1 MAILERIGPISLPIT
16 WLDRRTMLGIL
27 LAALA
32 GAIVLTLT
40 RPPAVV
46 PVLVAGSDLPAGTP
60 LADLDVAV
68 REVSSPVGLVE
79 GNSVGELADWTL
91 RVPLLAGEPI
101 SPSLLVP
108 PQVGEAPDALALSL
122 DRSHAVQGN
131 LSKGDLVD
139 VLLTRPASFDDAPE
153 TMQIA
158 EAVFILDVSVGET
171 GFEADRV
178 DVVLAV
184 DGELAAAIANA
195 RESGTIDLVRVT
207 P

>member
-1 MAILERIGPISLPIT
+1 MALLERVRPMSLPIR

-32 GAIVLTLT
+32 GVVVLTLT
-40 RPPAVV
+40 RPPTLV
-46 PVLVAGSDLPAGTP
+46 PVLVAGADLPAGTP
-60 LADLDVAV
+60 LSEIDVSV
-68 REVSSPVGLVE
+68 RQVSSAVGLVE
-79 GNSVGELADWTL
+79 GDSVGELADWTL
-91 RVPLLAGEPI
+91 RVPLSAGEPI

-108 PQVGEAPDALALSL
+108 PQVGESPDALALSL

-131 LSKGDLVD
+131 LSQGDLVD
-139 VLLTRPASFDDAPE
+139 VLVTRPSSFEGPAETELVAS
-153 TMQIA
+153 
-158 EAVFILDVSVGET
+158 AVYILDVSIGES
-171 GFEADRV
+171 GFDADRV

-184 DGELAAAIANA
+184 DSDLAAELANA

>member
-1 MAILERIGPISLPIT
+1 MALLERVRPISLPIS

-32 GAIVLTLT
+32 GVLVLTLT

-60 LADLDVAV
+60 LSELDVAV
-68 REVSSPVGLVE
+68 RQVSSAVGLVE
-79 GNSVGELADWTL
+79 GDSVGELADWTL
-91 RVPLLAGEPI
+91 RVPLVEGEPI
-101 SPSLLVP
+101 SPSLLLA
-108 PQVGEAPDALALSL
+108 PQVGDARDALALSL

-131 LSKGDLVD
+131 LSQGDLVD
-139 VLLTRPASFDDAPE
+139 VLVTRPASFDGPPITELVAS
-153 TMQIA
+153 
-158 EAVFILDVSVGET
+158 AVYILDVSLGDS
-171 GFEADRV
+171 GFDADRV

-184 DGELAAAIANA
+184 DGALAAELANA

>member
-1 MAILERIGPISLPIT
+1 MALLERVRPISLPIS

-32 GAIVLTLT
+32 GVLVLALT
-40 RPPAVV
+40 RPPVLV
-46 PVLVAGSDLPAGTP
+46 PVLVAGADLPAGTP
-60 LADLDVAV
+60 LSELDVSV
-68 REVSSPVGLVE
+68 RQVSSAVGLVE
-79 GNSVGELADWTL
+79 GDSVGELADWSL
-91 RVPLLAGEPI
+91 RVPLVAGEPL

-108 PQVGEAPDALALSL
+108 PQVSDARDALALSL

-131 LSKGDLVD
+131 LSQGDLVD
-139 VLLTRPASFDDAPE
+139 VLVTRPASFEGPPE
-153 TMQIA
+153 TELVA
-158 EAVFILDVSVGET
+158 TAVYILDVSLGES
-171 GFEADRV
+171 GFDADRV

-184 DGELAAAIANA
+184 DGDLAAELANA

>member
-1 MAILERIGPISLPIT
+1 V
-16 WLDRRTMLGIL
+16 
-27 LAALA
+27 
-32 GAIVLTLT
+32 IVLTLT
-40 RPPAVV
+40 RPPVLI
-46 PVLVAGSDLPAGTP
+46 PVLVAGADLPAGTP
-60 LADLDVAV
+60 LSELDVSV
-68 REVSSPVGLVE
+68 RQVSSAVGLVE

-91 RVPLLAGEPI
+91 RVPLVAGEPI

-108 PQVGEAPDALALSL
+108 PQVGEAQDALALSL

-139 VLLTRPASFDDAPE
+139 VLVTRPASFEGPPE
-153 TMQIA
+153 TELVA
-158 EAVFILDVSVGET
+158 TSVYILDVSLGES
-171 GFEADRV
+171 GFDADRV

-184 DGELAAAIANA
+184 DGELAVELANA

>member
-1 MAILERIGPISLPIT
+1 MALLERVRPISLSIS

-40 RPPAVV
+40 RPPTVV
-46 PVLVAGSDLPAGTP
+46 PVLVAGSNLTAGTP
-60 LADLDVAV
+60 LSELDVAV
-68 REVSSPVGLVE
+68 RQVSSAVGLVE
-79 GNSVGELADWTL
+79 GDSVGELADWTL
-91 RVPLLAGEPI
+91 RVPLAAGEPI

-108 PQVGEAPDALALSL
+108 PQVGESRNAMALSL

-131 LSKGDLVD
+131 LSQGDLVD
-139 VLLTRPASFDDAPE
+139 VLVTRAASFDAAPE
-153 TMQIA
+153 TELVA
-158 EAVFILDVSVGET
+158 AAVYILDVSLGES
-171 GFEADRV
+171 GFDADRV

-184 DGELAAAIANA
+184 DGDLAVNLTNA

>member
-1 MAILERIGPISLPIT
+1 MAILERVRPISLPIS

-32 GAIVLTLT
+32 GALVLTLT
-40 RPPAVV
+40 QPPTLV

-60 LADLDVAV
+60 LSEIDVAV
-68 REVSSPVGLVE
+68 RQVSSAVGLVE
-79 GNSVGELADWTL
+79 GDTVGELADWTL
-91 RVPLLAGEPI
+91 RVPLGAGEPI

-108 PQVGEAPDALALSL
+108 PQVSQSPDALALSL

-131 LSKGDLVD
+131 LSQGDLVD
-139 VLLTRPASFDDAPE
+139 VLLTRLASFDGPPE
-153 TMQIA
+153 TEVVA
-158 EAVFILDVSVGET
+158 TGVYILDVSLGES
-171 GFEADRV
+171 GFDADRV

-184 DGELAAAIANA
+184 DGDLAAELANA

>member
-1 MAILERIGPISLPIT
+1 MALLERVRPISLSIS

-40 RPPAVV
+40 RPPTVV
-46 PVLVAGSDLPAGTP
+46 PVLVAGSNLAAGTP
-60 LADLDVAV
+60 LSELDVAV
-68 REVSSPVGLVE
+68 RQVSSAVGLVE
-79 GNSVGELADWTL
+79 GDSVGDLADWTL
-91 RVPLLAGEPI
+91 RVPLAAGEPI

-108 PQVGEAPDALALSL
+108 PQVGESRNALALSL

-131 LSKGDLVD
+131 LSQGDLVD
-139 VLLTRPASFDDAPE
+139 VLVTRPASFDAAPVTE
-153 TMQIA
+153 LVA
-158 EAVFILDVSVGET
+158 ASVYILDVSLGES
-171 GFEADRV
+171 GFDADRV

-184 DGELAAAIANA
+184 DGDLAVDLANA